1 LRGEPVK
8 PASIMSAYWTSWV
21 SVEGGCMVFIVVV
34 VGFEG
39 GWEPMDVGITLGL
52 EDDGRFA
59 VLVVERWLRQSSGVL
74 L

>member
-1 LRGEPVK
+1 MQAV
-8 PASIMSAYWTSWV
+8 V
-21 SVEGGCMVFIVVV
+21 FMVGV

-52 EDDGRFA
+52 EDDGRFM
-59 VLVVERWLRQSSGVL
+59 VLVVEWWLHQSSGVL